1 MKSLNEEHVYT
12 VLKNVYKNEKQIRD
26 NNFGL
31 NGTNAFYCGPEINS
45 FPFEEM
51 KTIYQWLI
59 DKGYLI
65 NSKIKI
71 IENKIEISI
80 NSHDNKNDS
89 SMTEKGIELYR
100 KLSKKYNKEYFAE
113 KARKKISENN
123 NQNN

>member
-1 MKSLNEEHVYT
+1 MKSLNEEHVYI

-26 NNFGL
+26 NNFGF
-31 NGTNAFYCGPEINS
+31 NGTNTLYS

-59 DKGYLI
+59 DNGYLI

-123 NQNN
+123 NQNK